1 MNKYNKNVIDKAK
14 LIDADAVIK
23 QNYTLGP
30 LLNVMLSNVIKIGKQ
45 ICITII
51 ISFMGLRTLKC
62 LSVFRFEGLKSLSIK
77 SNYKNMLCNNIQYSW
92 CQMISVGDKNYLNGI
107 IT

>member
-1 MNKYNKNVIDKAK
+1 MNNYNKNVIDKAK

-30 LLNVMLSNVIKIGKQ
+30 LLNVILSNVIKIEKQ

-51 ISFMGLRTLKC
+51 ISFIIK
-62 LSVFRFEGLKSLSIK
+62 RFKR
-77 SNYKNMLCNNIQYSW
+77 
-92 CQMISVGDKNYLNGI
+92 YLNPNLFFSFRLVI
-107 IT
+107 CLKNARKK